1 MLKTKGESGRK
12 FGYPNST
19 TFPTAASCRSDLI
32 FLNPVHSFFVC
43 VNQNAKVFKGL
54 ETREKTG
61 HASYPFPFHV
71 VEKQEIYSTLTLQK
85 SFVKTVYN
93 VIWSLLVNALI
104 SPR

>member
-1 MLKTKGESGRK
+1 MRSELSFFFFALLKTKGESGRK

-61 HASYPFPFHV
+61 HASCPFPFHV
-71 VEKQEIYSTLTLQK
+71 VEKTRNLLYSHFKNL
-85 SFVKTVYN
+85 S
-93 VIWSLLVNALI
+93 
-104 SPR
+104 